1 MQHRRA
7 APYRPDV
14 YAPHVR
20 IGAHPGDDLLL
31 LAQHLQSLHPVTE
44 RRCLFKFQR
53 FRRRLHLLPEVRRH
67 LPQLA
72 TQQLRRL
79 GHPGVIL
86 RLTGAVGRA
95 EAVAFPDVVIQARPL
110 LADVPGELAVA
121 GGQLQRGAYCLQG
134 RPRLVPPAK
143 GAEIPGSVL
152 LRLVH
157 QREPGIGRFLIEPH
171 KGIALVVLQQ
181 NVVPG
186 LVPLDEGVL
195 QNQRLE
201 LRAHHD
207 GIKVIH
213 LRHHHPGLFVVA
225 AAGLEVLANAV
236 FQLLGLAHV
245 NDQPGLVHHDIYAGG
260 KRQTV
265 RLLQQL
271 LFRHDKVPLSN
282 GVPSIARRRL
292 CRKVAFCGGI

>member
-31 LAQHLQSLHPVTE
+31 LAQHLQGLHPVTE
-44 RRCLFKFQR
+44 GGRLFKFQR
-53 FRRRLHLLPEVRRH
+53 FCRHLHLLPQPCRH

-72 TQQLRRL
+72 AQQLRRL
-79 GHPGVIL
+79 GHPGLIL

-95 EAVAFPDVVIQARPL
+95 EAVAFPDVVVQTRPL

-134 RPRLVPPAK
+134 HPRLVPPAK
-143 GAEIPGSVL
+143 GAEVPGPVL

-213 LRHHHPGLFVVA
+213 L
-225 AAGLEVLANAV
+225 
-236 FQLLGLAHV
+236 
-245 NDQPGLVHHDIYAGG
+245 
-260 KRQTV
+260 
-265 RLLQQL
+265 
-271 LFRHDKVPLSN
+271 
-282 GVPSIARRRL
+282 
-292 CRKVAFCGGI
+292 